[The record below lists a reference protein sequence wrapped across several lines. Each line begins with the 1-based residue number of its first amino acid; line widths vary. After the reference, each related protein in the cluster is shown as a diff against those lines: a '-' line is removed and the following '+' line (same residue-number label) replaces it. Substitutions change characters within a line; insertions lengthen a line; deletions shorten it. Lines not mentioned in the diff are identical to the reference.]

1 MYQYYS
7 DIISVIVYVR
17 KNIRE
22 RTNVL
27 HNSVMCSISLVEI
40 ILLIR
45 IFYFNINIYTRIL
58 WADYILF
65 SYNDRATINV
75 RIPNSNP
82 FLDSS
87 ITNKEAY

>member
-22 RTNVL
+22 RINVL
-27 HNSVMCSISLVEI
+27 HNSIMCSISLVEI

-45 IFYFNINIYTRIL
+45 IFYFNINIYIYTRIL

-65 SYNDRATINV
+65 SYNDRATK
-75 RIPNSNP
+75 RQ
-82 FLDSS
+82 DS
-87 ITNKEAY
+87 KQ